1 MLLSISAFACNSQT
15 KQAEDEQQE
24 PVVTTSNPT
33 EAPTPERII
42 KQYEEIEIT
51 QEDKDRGISDDITV
65 SKIIYESDGLN
76 IVGYLVK
83 PAYFEGTLPV
93 IIYNRGGNR
102 EYGKIKD
109 TFAKVYF
116 GYIAQ
121 KGFVVLASQ
130 YRGNDGGEGREEFG
144 GSDVNDVLRLID
156 IVKETDYMD
165 ENRIYMIG
173 ASRGG
178 MMTYI
183 CCRKSD
189 DIQAAAIH
197 AGVSNCIDQY
207 NYRGNSMK
215 SVYKSLIGYT
225 PEENEQEY
233 IDRSAVFWANEIDV
247 PLYIVHGGKNDSRV
261 LTSQSI
267 SMAKQLEKHSKV
279 YELVIYE
286 DEDHGLTGVKEEVL
300 INTIEWFNSYQ

>member
-1 MLLSISAFACNSQT
+1 MKKLLLLLLIMLLSISAFACNSQT
-15 KQAEDEQQE
+15 KHAEDEQQE
-24 PVVTTSNPT
+24 PVETTSKPT
-33 EAPTPERII
+33 ETPSPERII
-42 KQYEEIEIT
+42 KQYEKIEIT

-83 PAYFEGTLPV
+83 PVYFEGTLPV

-109 TFAKVYF
+109 TFAKAYF
-116 GYIAQ
+116 GYIAK

-156 IVKETDYMD
+156 IVKETGYMD

-178 MMTYI
+178 
-183 CCRKSD
+183 D
-189 DIQAAAIH
+189 DDLH
-197 AGVSNCIDQY
+197 
-207 NYRGNSMK
+207 M
-215 SVYKSLIGYT
+215 L
-225 PEENEQEY
+225 
-233 IDRSAVFWANEIDV
+233 
-247 PLYIVHGGKNDSRV
+247 
-261 LTSQSI
+261 
-267 SMAKQLEKHSKV
+267 
-279 YELVIYE
+279 
-286 DEDHGLTGVKEEVL
+286 
-300 INTIEWFNSYQ
+300 